1 MSISISHLSKQYGS
15 QTVLHDVS
23 LHLAPGEVAGFLGP
37 NGAGKTTTMRILAG
51 ATPYDTGSVQVC
63 GLEVKDHRLEANA
76 LIGYLPE
83 QNPLYPD
90 MYVREYLLFVAD
102 TYHLGKR
109 RRQRVD
115 ELTDLV
121 GLAPERGKK
130 IGQLSKGYRQR
141 VGLAQALM
149 PDPRVLILD
158 EPTTGL
164 DPNQLE
170 DIRALQRGEAE
181 LPDTLH
187 CRLQTLSL
195 ERDDVASA
203 MSTCQAIWEAGT
215 TYDTLD
221 GEAYLNRAAW
231 TKAPVLDAPPRI
243 YCPWRRYLARMLDAQ
258 LCVLMLFALGTLGFH
273 WNIMDGGRLG
283 SFILSFLGLGLM
295 LLLEPLM
302 LHCFGTTPGKAIL
315 GLRVERLDGGRLT
328 YSEAQSRTG
337 QALWRGMGWN
347 LPVLNWIRLYR
358 SYVAHGR
365 EGEMSWDR
373 ESDFHVEAKPGAWWR
388 NGLYVAAWAAILA
401 LIFVFSVMAGFLPH
415 YDQLTPAEYA
425 ENYNFL
431 AEFYGDPRYHLDEAG
446 QWDVPNPLAVSY
458 TDIWA
463 YNTPVV
469 EFETDDG
476 SVTALRAQWDFAGE
490 SWGAR
495 WPDDVMAAMTM
506 AFAIGDLCPLAE
518 SH

>member
-1 MSISISHLSKQYGS
+1 MTIQEVEARTGLPRATVRYYEREGLLSPQ
-15 QTVLHDVS
+15 
-23 LHLAPGEVAGFLGP
+23 
-37 NGAGKTTTMRILAG
+37 
-51 ATPYDTGSVQVC
+51 
-63 GLEVKDHRLEANA
+63 RLEN
-76 LIGYLPE
+76 
-83 QNPLYPD
+83 
-90 MYVREYLLFVAD
+90 
-102 TYHLGKR
+102 
-109 RRQRVD
+109 
-115 ELTDLV
+115 
-121 GLAPERGKK
+121 
-130 IGQLSKGYRQR
+130 GYRDYSEDNIATLFR
-141 VGLAQALM
+141 IKLLRELGIA
-149 PDPRVLILD
+149 
-158 EPTTGL
+158 
-164 DPNQLE
+164 LE

-187 CRLQTLSL
+187 RRIQTLSL
-195 ERDDVASA
+195 EREDAASA
-203 MSTCQAIWEAGT
+203 MAACQAIWEAGT

-258 LCVLMLFALGTLGFH
+258 LCFLLLFALATLGFH
-273 WNIMDGGRLG
+273 WNIADGGRLG
-283 SFILSFLGLGLM
+283 CFILSFLALGLM

-347 LPVLNWIRLYR
+347 LPVLKWIRLYR

-388 NGLYVAAWAAILA
+388 NGLYVAAWAAILV
-401 LIFVFSVMAGFLPH
+401 LMFGFSVMAGFPPH

-469 EFETDDG
+469 ELETDDG

-506 AFAIGDLCPLAE
+506 AFAAGEGTWSDYWGKLPLYQVLVEKEPFESAERSAFGLQLQWDVVREGYVRAGDMLYPEDGSAAHCTVIFTIRPLQ
-518 SH
+518 

>member
-1 MSISISHLSKQYGS
+1 MTIQEVEARTGLPRATVRYYEREGLLSPQ
-15 QTVLHDVS
+15 
-23 LHLAPGEVAGFLGP
+23 
-37 NGAGKTTTMRILAG
+37 
-51 ATPYDTGSVQVC
+51 
-63 GLEVKDHRLEANA
+63 RLEN
-76 LIGYLPE
+76 
-83 QNPLYPD
+83 
-90 MYVREYLLFVAD
+90 
-102 TYHLGKR
+102 
-109 RRQRVD
+109 
-115 ELTDLV
+115 
-121 GLAPERGKK
+121 
-130 IGQLSKGYRQR
+130 GYRDYSEDNIATLFR
-141 VGLAQALM
+141 IKLLRELGIA
-149 PDPRVLILD
+149 
-158 EPTTGL
+158 
-164 DPNQLE
+164 LE

-187 CRLQTLSL
+187 RRLQTLSL
-195 ERDDVASA
+195 EREDVASA

-283 SFILSFLGLGLM
+283 SFILSFLALGLM

-315 GLRVERLDGGRLT
+315 GLRVERLDGSRLT

-337 QALWRGMGWN
+337 QVLWRGMGWN
-347 LPVLNWIRLYR
+347 LPVLKWIRLYR

-388 NGLYVAAWAAILA
+388 NGLYVAAWAVILA
-401 LIFVFSVMAGFLPH
+401 LIFGFSIMAGFPLH

-431 AEFYGDPRYHLDEAG
+431 AEFYGDPMYHLDEAG
-446 QWDVPNPLAVSY
+446 QWDVPDPLAAPY
-458 TDIWA
+458 DDIWA

-476 SVTALRAQWDFAGE
+476 SVTALRAQWEFAGE

-495 WPDDVMAAMTM
+495 WPDDVMTAMTM
-506 AFAIGDLCPLAE
+506 AFAAGEGDWHDYWSKLPLYRALLEKEPFESAE
-518 SH
+518 ISACGLNLQWNVMREGYAGSGDMLYPADGSEAHCTVIFTVRALR